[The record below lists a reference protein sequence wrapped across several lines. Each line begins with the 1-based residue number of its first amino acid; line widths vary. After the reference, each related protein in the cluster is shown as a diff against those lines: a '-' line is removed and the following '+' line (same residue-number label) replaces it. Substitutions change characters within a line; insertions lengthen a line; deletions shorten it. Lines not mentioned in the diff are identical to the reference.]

1 MRELEPTARRL
12 ARALWS
18 RGVRP
23 GDMVTLVDSS
33 RVEAPVLAIATWLC
47 GGVFNTMDPYLHQV
61 TPPHTHH

>member
-1 MRELEPTARRL
+1 
-12 ARALWS
+12 
-18 RGVRP
+18 
-23 GDMVTLVDSS
+23 MVTLVDSS